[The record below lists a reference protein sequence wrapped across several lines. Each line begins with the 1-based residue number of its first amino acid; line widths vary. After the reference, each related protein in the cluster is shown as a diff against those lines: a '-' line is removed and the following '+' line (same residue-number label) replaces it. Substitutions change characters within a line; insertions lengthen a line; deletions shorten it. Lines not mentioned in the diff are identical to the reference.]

1 MSRALFRHAALGL
14 LGVTTFGI
22 VATHADKTPGQTIKL
37 KLEATGVPKT
47 LGYYPVLL
55 PLSKDKPAAITKEPM
70 YKGTPQYGKI
80 HLGNGPKADTVFA
93 VDMPTEGD
101 YKIYVDKNHN
111 GDLTDDGDGAWSKK
125 REGERAMYGVDH
137 YTLRASYGTAKKETG
152 SADYGVALYQ
162 FVGQDRVIMYRESA
176 AVGTITVAGKEH
188 KAYLVENDADALFSK
203 PIDDAGKAVGG
214 GSTARPVWLLID
226 LKDDSKFTRESIFD
240 ARAPFTLDGK
250 VVEPVVAANG
260 SQITLKPTTRVAYAP
275 KEAARP
281 VSTLLAA
288 GVMAPDFT
296 ATATDGHTIKLADY
310 KGKVV
315 VLDFWSTWCGPCQA
329 SMPHIEK
336 VYKAV
341 KGQDV
346 AVLGLCV
353 WDTRAEYDKWIPVHK
368 DQYTFDFA
376 FDPAADNT
384 AKSIAAS
391 LYKVSGIP
399 TTYIIGKDGK
409 VIDAVVGFEGADDK
423 RVEVALKKAGVDVET
438 KTASSK

>member
-1 MSRALFRHAALGL
+1 MSRVPLRYAALSL
-14 LGVTTFGI
+14 LGVTTFGLAA
-22 VATHADKTPGQTIKL
+22 VHADKTPGQTIKM
-37 KLEATGVPKT
+37 KLEATGAPKT
-47 LGYYPVLL
+47 LGYFPV
-55 PLSKDKPAAITKEPM
+55 PLALVKDKPAKITKEPM
-70 YKGTPQYGKI
+70 YKGTPLYGTI

-111 GDLTDDGDGAWSKK
+111 GDLTDDGDGAWSQKPAEK
-125 REGERAMYGVDH
+125 RPVYGMNH
-137 YTLRASYGTAKKETG
+137 YTLRASYGTPTKETG

-162 FVGQDRVIMYRESA
+162 FPGKDRVIMYREAA

-203 PIDDAGKAVGG
+203 PIDDNGKSVSG
-214 GSTARPVWLLID
+214 GSAMRPVWLLID
-226 LKDDSKFTRESIFD
+226 LKDDGKFTRESMLD

-250 VVEPVVAANG
+250 VVEPVVAADG
-260 SQITLKPTTRVAYAP
+260 TQITLKPTTRVAYAP
-275 KEAARP
+275 KEPERP
-281 VSTLLAA
+281 KLLAA
-288 GVMAPDFT
+288 GIAAPDFT

-310 KGKVV
+310 RGKVV
-315 VLDFWSTWCGPCQA
+315 VLDFWATWCGPCQE

-336 VYKAV
+336 VYHAV
-341 KGQDV
+341 KGQNV

-353 WDTRAEYDKWIPVHK
+353 WDTRAEYDKWIPAHK

-376 FDPAADNT
+376 FDPAADNQP
-384 AKSIAAS
+384 KSIASS

-409 VIDAVVGFEGADDK
+409 IVEAVLGFDGADDK
-423 RVEVALKKAGVDVET
+423 RVEAALKKAGVDVET
-438 KTASSK
+438 KSVSSK